1 MARLVRQAEIP
12 SRAAVTTLAWI
23 AGTLACLTL
32 AGVTELLRREL
43 RALRTELR
51 DWRHE
56 LPQSRT
62 REVRE

>member
-1 MARLVRQAEIP
+1 MTA
-12 SRAAVTTLAWI
+12 LAWI
-23 AGTLACLTL
+23 LGTAACLTL

-56 LPQSRT
+56 ARDWRHELPASLT

>member
-1 MARLVRQAEIP
+1 MAAI
-12 SRAAVTTLAWI
+12 AWI
-23 AGTLACLTL
+23 LSTLACLIL
-32 AGVTELLRREL
+32 AGVVERFRREL
-43 RALRTELR
+43 RDFRRELR